1 MYKLVIFDFDGVL
14 AATDGSTGREPAPPR
29 WRLPFMRRALACRA
43 EAMRLLPGAK
53 SLLRRLAGQG
63 VVLGLVSAHS
73 AASVRKIL
81 GPEAAALIEHYE
93 CGAGL
98 FGRAAKFRKMLR
110 RARVQASESLC
121 LGDSAQDIEAARAAG
136 MAAGVVA
143 WGSACREILTL
154 RAPTLLFETPDDV
167 AARLAA

>member
-14 AATDGSTGREPAPPR
+14 AATDGSIGPEPAPRR
-29 WRLPFMRRALACRA
+29 WCAPFMARSLACRA

-53 SLLRRLAGQG
+53 ALLRRLAGQG

-73 AASVRKIL
+73 AASVRRIL

-98 FGRAAKFRKMLR
+98 FGRGAKFRKMLR
-110 RARVQASESLC
+110 RARVKASEALC
-121 LGDSAQDIEAARAAG
+121 LGDNAQDIKAARAAG
-136 MAAGVVA
+136 IAAGAVA
-143 WGSACREILTL
+143 WGQACREILTA
-154 RAPTLLFETPDDV
+154 RAPTLLFHTPEDV